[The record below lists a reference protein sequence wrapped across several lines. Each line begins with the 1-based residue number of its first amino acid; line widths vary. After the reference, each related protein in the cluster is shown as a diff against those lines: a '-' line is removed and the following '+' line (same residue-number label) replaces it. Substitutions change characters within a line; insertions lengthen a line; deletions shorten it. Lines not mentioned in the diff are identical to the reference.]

1 VRAARTETP
10 SGRIRPRLPD
20 AARRPPEPRPRLRRI
35 PARLRP
41 GVASRSAAEAGQI

>member
-10 SGRIRPRLPD
+10 SGRIRPRL
-20 AARRPPEPRPRLRRI
+20 PEPRPRLRRI